1 MAQPVFIVA
10 GLREALVL
18 SASVWVP
25 IFVAV
30 TKLELRHAPA
40 IVELF
45 VNKSTRVLP
54 GWGIL
59 HDLKLRHLARLSNEV
74 ETVLDGIL
82 PMLTANPVDAD
93 AGRLLLRY
101 SWSIS
106 HVARKIVGNQAEF
119 YINVAS
125 STALAESFGSVTM
138 SSRWASGS
146 KP

>member
-18 SASVWVP
+18 SVSV
-25 IFVAV
+25 
-30 TKLELRHAPA
+30 LLRHAPA

-59 HDLKLRHLARLSNEV
+59 HYLKLHHLARLSNEV
-74 ETVLDGIL
+74 DTVLDGIL

-106 HVARKIVGNQAEF
+106 HVAGKIVADDDEGGATDEGGPRGKEGAEKLTGTGED
-119 YINVAS
+119 A
-125 STALAESFGSVTM
+125 
-138 SSRWASGS
+138 
-146 KP
+146 